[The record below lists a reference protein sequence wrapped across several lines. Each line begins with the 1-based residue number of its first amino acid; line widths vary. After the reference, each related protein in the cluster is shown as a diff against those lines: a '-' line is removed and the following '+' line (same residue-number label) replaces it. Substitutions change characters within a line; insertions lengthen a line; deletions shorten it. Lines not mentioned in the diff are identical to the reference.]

1 MLSLP
6 LHAPPAAPLQPA
18 VVAWPARVGFWMAR
32 ATAASPA
39 RGNAPQASEPD
50 LRDLDQRVR
59 ESGEW

>member
-6 LHAPPAAPLQPA
+6 LHAPPAAPLQPSLA
-18 VVAWPARVGFWMAR
+18 TGPARFGFWMAR
-32 ATAASPA
+32 ATAALPT
-39 RGNAPQASEPD
+39 RGNAPKASEPD